1 MSSTTTSNCCPTF
14 NSSLGCPSR
23 PHVMSV
29 TCSKPSMP
37 SRSINAPKSVM
48 FLTVPTTR
56 SKTSRTLALFAALL
70 FDHLASAEHDV
81 LSVVIEFNDF
91 EIVSVPDELLQI
103 LWWNDI
109 NLGGRQECLDANVHH
124 QSAFDDR
131 SHFTF
136 DKAVTLENVND
147 LVPVLAVGRF
157 LLRKH
162 HHAFFVFQSLQENV
176 DLVANLQRLGI
187 FKFAQR
193 NDALG
198 LVSDIDE
205 HFAWTNFQN
214 LPFDDASFAEV
225 RHWLRHHVLHLNH
238 KVSRPPLQYNG
249 ALN

>member
-1 MSSTTTSNCCPTF
+1 MSQSTPRDV
-14 NSSLGCPSR
+14 G
-23 PHVMSV
+23 HVQQTIHAV
-29 TCSKPSMP
+29 E
-37 SRSINAPKSVM
+37 INK
-48 FLTVPTTR
+48 R
-56 SKTSRTLALFAALL
+56 
-70 FDHLASAEHDV
+70 AEVRD
-81 LSVVIEFNDF
+81 
-91 EIVSVPDELLQI
+91 VPDELLQI
-103 LWWNDI
+103 FWWNDI

-124 QSAFDDR
+124 QAAFDDR

-136 DKAVTLENVND
+136 DQAVTLENVND

-238 KVSRPPLQYNG
+238 KVSRPPLQYSG